1 MSTLA
6 PILDAIGIII
16 STVWIY
22 LVPDTFS
29 DVTLVHVAIYTP
41 AIVGMLAGTW
51 RMLQRSPSAPA
62 QPAPV
67 VNAPAPKLNHRQRYA
82 QIKRIA
88 VDKRLLQEEEER
100 ARKAAA
106 QAVADAAHAD
116 RVAAERAQREQARQK
131 AREEAKA
138 QKVAHLA
145 AERAQREQARQK
157 AREEAKAQKVAHL
170 AAERA
175 QREQARQKAR
185 EEAKAQKVA
194 QLAAEQSDRA
204 ERRRQAREEAKAQ
217 RAAERATRPP
227 RPRPTGDPV
236 TRAFGADP
244 SRIYEFR
251 YRVISLDELITSNT
265 DSGSINP
272 EYDRALQPRQRD
284 RAASRRQVEHAA
296 KNLVPEALIWDF
308 KALDKGAPIIGSDRQ
323 VESGNGRTMA
333 LRRARMEHA
342 DKWAA
347 YQETLRA
354 NLLAVGLSES
364 DLAGVESPVL
374 VRERITDVA
383 DRTAFARE
391 ANAPP
396 VLQMSTLETAAVDA
410 NRITADLIARLNV
423 REGQSI
429 DQALRT
435 KANADFV
442 RGFIGTM
449 SENESALLLRKDGT
463 LAQSG
468 IRRIKAAMFVRTF
481 EGDSGERLA
490 ETFLEALDNDIKN
503 FETGLSASLPVL
515 SRAEYLVATG
525 QRAADLSMAD
535 DISRSLDML
544 ARLREADGLT
554 VEEYVG
560 QSALF
565 ERETTA
571 FQDELLVYFDE
582 IGRSPKKIREFF
594 GSYAS
599 AVEDAPHPDQ
609 RDLFGESISPS
620 KEQLFAR
627 ITGRKLVTV

>member
-1 MSTLA
+1 M
-6 PILDAIGIII
+6 
-16 STVWIY
+16 
-22 LVPDTFS
+22 
-29 DVTLVHVAIYTP
+29 
-41 AIVGMLAGTW
+41 
-51 RMLQRSPSAPA
+51 
-62 QPAPV
+62 
-67 VNAPAPKLNHRQRYA
+67 
-82 QIKRIA
+82 
-88 VDKRLLQEEEER
+88 
-100 ARKAAA
+100 
-106 QAVADAAHAD
+106 
-116 RVAAERAQREQARQK
+116 
-131 AREEAKA
+131 
-138 QKVAHLA
+138 
-145 AERAQREQARQK
+145 
-157 AREEAKAQKVAHL
+157 
-170 AAERA
+170 
-175 QREQARQKAR
+175 
-185 EEAKAQKVA
+185 A